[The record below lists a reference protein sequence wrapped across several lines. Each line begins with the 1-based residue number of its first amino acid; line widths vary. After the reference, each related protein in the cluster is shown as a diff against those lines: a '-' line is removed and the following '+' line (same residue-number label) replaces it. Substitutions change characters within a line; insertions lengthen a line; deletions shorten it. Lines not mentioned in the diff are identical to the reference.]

1 MLIFIGSPGIGKTM
15 FCACVLDW
23 CYGKFPT
30 MRYWN
35 EREIMQKLRDFIS
48 SDVQGDYLKEL
59 SYTLEDYLIM
69 IDDMGS
75 SGMNDWRREVWLE
88 IIDNR
93 YESQLPTIITSNF
106 TIPQIKEQ
114 MGDRIYSRLMSHDN
128 TIIQMHGA
136 KDMRQEIPNEKK

>member
-1 MLIFIGSPGIGKTM
+1 
-15 FCACVLDW
+15 
-23 CYGKFPT
+23 

-114 MGDRIYSRLMSHDN
+114 MGDRIYSRFMSHDN
-128 TIIQMHGA
+128 TINQIHGA